1 MYRKNKGNA
10 NQNTTTETGNE
21 TAANFVSNPS
31 SVILQ
36 TADLIVENTSCK
48 KQAKIKVLPIKAL
61 NEHMLLKELK
71 VI

>member
-48 KQAKIKVLPIKAL
+48 KQAKIKVLSIKAL